1 MYAVQPADVPEP
13 EHTPVPAVTTRTVA
27 EVLRPLF
34 DALLSGPPPVTMAL
48 WDGSRIDGQDTS
60 IVVEV
65 RSPDVIR
72 RLLWAPGELGL
83 ARSFVVGDLDT
94 DAPLAPTL
102 RALQAADLGDRRA
115 VGRAVAAAMRA
126 ARELGAVGRPPAA
139 PPEEI
144 VARGRRHSRRRDA
157 TTVSHHYD
165 VGNDFY
171 RLFLGDSLTY
181 SCARFTHASMTLDEA
196 QAAKHE
202 LVCRKLGLGEDR
214 APDRRRRLLD
224 IGCGWGSMVIHAA
237 ERYDVEAVGVTI
249 SDEQRQ
255 LAQARVDAAG
265 LTDRVTIRLQ
275 DYREVDDGP
284 YDAIASIGMAEHV
297 GRRNLDRYFATAAAL
312 LRPGGR
318 MLNHAIASRRGS
330 RITRSSFVGR
340 YVFPDGELIDIADTV
355 ASMERAGFEVRDVE
369 NLREH
374 YERTIRRW
382 VDRLEEHWDDASALV
397 GTRRAR
403 VWRLY
408 LSGSING
415 FEDGGL
421 LLYQTLGAKPDG
433 WASHMPPTRAGWG

>member
-1 MYAVQPADVPEP
+1 MYAVQSADVPEP
-13 EHTPVPAVTTRTVA
+13 DHTPARPVATRRVA
-27 EVLRPLF
+27 DVLQPLV
-34 DALLSGPPPVTMAL
+34 DALFSGPPPVTMAL
-48 WDGSRIDGQDTS
+48 WDGSRIEGRDPTV
-60 IVVEV
+60 VVEV

-72 RLLWAPGELGL
+72 RVLWAPGELGL

-115 VGRAVAAAMRA
+115 ARRALAAAVRA
-126 ARELGAVGRPPAA
+126 ASELGAIGRPPPA

-171 RLFLGDSLTY
+171 RLVLGDSLTY
-181 SCARFTHASMTLDEA
+181 SCARFSSDEMTLGEA

-202 LVCRKLGLGEDR
+202 LVCRKLGLDSSRSHGAR
-214 APDRRRRLLD
+214 PRLLD
-224 IGCGWGSMVIHAA
+224 IGCGWGSMAMHAA
-237 ERYDVEAVGVTI
+237 ELHDVSAVGVTI
-249 SDEQRQ
+249 SDEQLQ
-255 LAQARVDAAG
+255 LARARVDAAG
-265 LTDRVTIRLQ
+265 LAARVTIRLQ
-275 DYREVDDGP
+275 DYRAVDDGP
-284 YDAIASIGMAEHV
+284 YDAVASIGMAEHV
-297 GRRNLDRYFATAAAL
+297 GRRNLHRYFANAYAL

-318 MLNHAIASRRGS
+318 MLNHAIASVRGS
-330 RITRSSFVGR
+330 RMTRSSFVGR
-340 YVFPDGELIDIADTV
+340 YVFPDGELVDIADTV
-355 ASMERAGFEVRDVE
+355 AAMEDAGFEVRDVE

-374 YERTIRRW
+374 YERTIRCW
-382 VDRLEEHWDDASALV
+382 VDRLEERWDDAVALV

-421 LLYQTLGAKPDG
+421 QLYQTLGVKTDG